1 MRRSAGFSAAHADE
15 LRAIVLH
22 GSDDAFSSL
31 IPPFISKNAVPIRV
45 SAAQKGRVA
54 RRGARVGVIVVT
66 IGEIRSVIKK
76 EAESAFA
83 ELVAITLQ
91 VVATKLI
98 DYDNDDQLGA
108 GIIGGRK
115 AQAGEPEEEKSKNE
129 TATGGCHRAGSLQC
143 VSFLPKHTLGSRNVM
158 LCICGTLGH
167 SITGRTLQMKLISVA
182 VVLFAIV

>member
-22 GSDDAFSSL
+22 GSDDAFSSW

-54 RRGARVGVIVVT
+54 GRGAGVGVVVVT

-76 EAESAFA
+76 EAESALA
-83 ELVAITLQ
+83 ELVAIAFQ
-91 VVATKLI
+91 IVATELI

-108 GIIGGRK
+108 AIVGRRK
-115 AQAGEPEEEKSKNE
+115 AQADEREKEKSKGH
-129 TATGGCHRAGSLQC
+129 TAKEEFHRAGSLQC
-143 VSFLPKHTLGSRNVM
+143 GSYPPKTL
-158 LCICGTLGH
+158 ICCCREDGPFYKVEDH
-167 SITGRTLQMKLISVA
+167 CQ
-182 VVLFAIV
+182 

>member
-54 RRGARVGVIVVT
+54 GRGAGVGVVVVT
-66 IGEIRSVIKK
+66 IGEIRAVIEK
-76 EAESAFA
+76 EAESALA
-83 ELVAITLQ
+83 ELVLITLQ
-91 VVATKLI
+91 IVATELI

-108 GIIGGRK
+108 GIVGRRK
-115 AQAGEPEEEKSKNE
+115 TQADEPEKEKSKGH
-129 TATGGCHRAGSLQC
+129 TAKEEFHRAGSLQC
-143 VSFLPKHTLGSRNVM
+143 GTCPPKRCIGFAGGHVVN
-158 LCICGTLGH
+158 LCHAGH
-167 SITGRTLQMKLISVA
+167 SIKDITMKLTS
-182 VVLFAIV
+182 